1 MARLTATFVTSHDG
15 WIDDHIAFA
24 KPWGFDLAGIKVPV
38 SIWHGSADERAGKH
52 ADHLVAA
59 MPHAE
64 RRYYVGGHIPPAN
77 AYRELLRWLTL
88 S

>member
-1 MARLTATFVTSHDG
+1 MARLDATFVTSHDG
-15 WIDDHIAFA
+15 WLDDHLAFA
-24 KPWGFDLAGIKVPV
+24 APWGFELGDIKVPV
-38 SIWHGSADERAGKH
+38 SLWHGSADERAGKYVDIL
-52 ADHLVAA
+52 AAA

-64 RRYYVGGHIPPAN
+64 RKYYVGGHIPPAN